1 MSAAGSKDAPRVVK
15 SGSRAVSEGDAVEL
29 LGACAWPAEA
39 FWRIVELGAVRRH
52 LPLPGPVLE
61 LGCGDGVFTSLTGLR
76 VDQAIDVQANAVTRA
91 RALTGTYRRVFQLD
105 MHDLLSAHL
114 GPFRTV
120 FSNSV
125 LEHVPNLDPVLA
137 ACRQLL
143 LPGGRL
149 MITVPLVEMNAHL
162 AVRSR
167 AYAKL
172 RQAQLQHRNLWTLE
186 EWTRRLAAAGF
197 HAIESA
203 RYLDGASCRYWD
215 RLDLLGALGIGR
227 YRLAPVAHRLVSLA
241 LSAREKAAL
250 KQQVARRLLA
260 RARAPDSSHC
270 AAVLIASVPE

>member
-1 MSAAGSKDAPRVVK
+1 MSEPSPNKRPGAVSPGSAAVTQR
-15 SGSRAVSEGDAVEL
+15 DAVEV

-39 FWRIVELGAVRRH
+39 FWRILELGEVRRH
-52 LPLPGPVLE
+52 LPLTGPVLE
-61 LGCGDGVFTSLTGLR
+61 LGCGDGVFNSLAGLH
-76 VDQAIDVQANAVTRA
+76 VDQAIDVQANAVARA
-91 RALTGTYRRVFQLD
+91 RALTGTYGRLSQLD
-105 MHDLLSAHL
+105 MHDLLAARL
-114 GPFRTV
+114 GPFRTI

-125 LEHVPNLDPVLA
+125 LDHVSNLDPVLA

-149 MITVPLVEMNAHL
+149 VITVPLVEMNAHL
-162 AVRSR
+162 AVRSG

-197 HAIESA
+197 CTIESA
-203 RYLDGASCRYWD
+203 RYLNGASCRYWD

-241 LSAREKAAL
+241 LSAREKAVV